1 MLKVTFFDN
10 WKSIFLTL
18 VLSLVILIPGLTVN
32 PVLAQEEDPTNQ
44 VDEITGTVLQPTD
57 VPSSIMDAT
66 QSEGNFRIWLRTI
79 INFPLYF
86 LGLIAMSVLI
96 YSGYQYVIS
105 FGEEDKV
112 DKAKKAI
119 TYAII
124 GIIIILLSYAV
135 VNTLLLAG
143 SGQAPK
149 V

>member
-1 MLKVTFFDN
+1 MLKARLFDN

-32 PVLAQEEDPTNQ
+32 PVLAQEEDPANQ
-44 VDEITGTVLQPTD
+44 VDEITGTVLRPTD
-57 VPSSIMDAT
+57 VPDEIMNAT

-79 INFPLYF
+79 LNFSLYF

-124 GIIIILLSYAV
+124 GIIIILLSYAI
-135 VNTLLLAG
+135 VNTLLLAA
-143 SGQAPK
+143 SNQVPK